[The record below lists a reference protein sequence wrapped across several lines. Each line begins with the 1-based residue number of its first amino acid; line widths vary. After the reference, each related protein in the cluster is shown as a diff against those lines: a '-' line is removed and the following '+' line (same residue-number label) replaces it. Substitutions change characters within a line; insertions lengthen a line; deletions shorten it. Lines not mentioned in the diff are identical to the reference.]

1 MKSGMDASSH
11 PQIQPQGTHA
21 DFPQTTGPVSPEG
34 KAAVRLNSLTF
45 GLRARDVVLIHED
58 EAAYQ
63 QLWDVLAS
71 EWQPQAPTERILLER
86 MAVAHWLL
94 MRTDRS
100 EERIFTATDPGA
112 EQFALLDCV
121 SAQRARVER
130 SFSTAMRELKQLQ
143 NERRART
150 QPEPVQQVESEPA
163 IKTPAR
169 RPAPPP
175 AYVRS
180 AQPVPKTAYPTI
192 WNPQATTRNPAPA
205 TQHQ

>member
-1 MKSGMDASSH
+1 MLISRKQHQANRQNAQHS
-11 PQIQPQGTHA
+11 
-21 DFPQTTGPVSPEG
+21 TGPVSPEG
-34 KAAVRLNSLTF
+34 KAAVRLNALTF

-58 EAAYQ
+58 QAAYQ
-63 QLWDVLAS
+63 QLWDVLES

-100 EERIFTATDPGA
+100 EERIFTDTEPGA
-112 EQFALLDCV
+112 RQFALLDRV
-121 SAQRARVER
+121 SGQRARLER

-150 QPEPVQQVESEPA
+150 QPEFTQPEPVQPVHAEPA
-163 IKTPAR
+163 VTPPPAH

-175 AYVRS
+175 AYVMS
-180 AQPVPKTAYPTI
+180 GAPDAQPLSCAPVSPD
-192 WNPQATTRNPAPA
+192 TR
-205 TQHQ
+205 

>member
-1 MKSGMDASSH
+1 MLISRKQHQANRENAQHS
-11 PQIQPQGTHA
+11 
-21 DFPQTTGPVSPEG
+21 TGPVSPEG
-34 KAAVRLNSLTF
+34 KAAVRLNALTF

-58 EAAYQ
+58 EAVYQ
-63 QLWDVLAS
+63 QLWDVLES

-94 MRTDRS
+94 MRTDRI

-112 EQFALLDCV
+112 RQFALLDRV
-121 SAQRARVER
+121 SAQRARLER

-150 QPEPVQQVESEPA
+150 QPEPVQPVHTEPA
-163 IKTPAR
+163 VTPAPAH

-175 AYVRS
+175 AYVMSS
-180 AQPVPKTAYPTI
+180 APGSQPLSCAPVS
-192 WNPQATTRNPAPA
+192 QDTR
-205 TQHQ
+205 

>member
-1 MKSGMDASSH
+1 MLISRKQHQANRENAQHS
-11 PQIQPQGTHA
+11 
-21 DFPQTTGPVSPEG
+21 TGPVSPEG
-34 KAAVRLNSLTF
+34 KAAVRLNALTF

-58 EAAYQ
+58 AAAYQ
-63 QLWDVLAS
+63 QLWDVLES

-100 EERIFTATDPGA
+100 EERIFTATDPGT
-112 EQFALLDCV
+112 EQFALLDRV
-121 SAQRARVER
+121 SAQRARLER

-150 QPEPVQQVESEPA
+150 QPECTEPEPVQPVHTEPA
-163 IKTPAR
+163 VTTPAH

-175 AYVRS
+175 AYVMS
-180 AQPVPKTAYPTI
+180 GAPGAQPLSCAPLS
-192 WNPQATTRNPAPA
+192 QDTR
-205 TQHQ
+205 

>member
-1 MKSGMDASSH
+1 MLISRKQHQANRENAQHS
-11 PQIQPQGTHA
+11 
-21 DFPQTTGPVSPEG
+21 TGPVSPEG
-34 KAAVRLNSLTF
+34 KAAVRCNALTF
-45 GLRARDVVLIHED
+45 GLRARIVVLIDED

-63 QLWDVLAS
+63 QLWDVLES

-100 EERIFTATDPGA
+100 EERVFTATEPGA
-112 EQFALLDCV
+112 EQFALLDRV
-121 SAQRARVER
+121 SAQRARLER

-150 QPEPVQQVESEPA
+150 QPECTQPEPVQPVKSEPA
-163 IKTPAR
+163 IVPPAH

-175 AYVRS
+175 AYVMS
-180 AQPVPKTAYPTI
+180 GAPDAPPLSCAPLSQD
-192 WNPQATTRNPAPA
+192 TR
-205 TQHQ
+205 

>member
-1 MKSGMDASSH
+1 MLISRKQHQANRENALHS
-11 PQIQPQGTHA
+11 
-21 DFPQTTGPVSPEG
+21 TGPVSPEG
-34 KAAVRLNSLTF
+34 KAAVRLNALTF

-58 EAAYQ
+58 AAAYR
-63 QLWDVLAS
+63 QLWDVLES

-100 EERIFTATDPGA
+100 EERVFTVTDPGA
-112 EQFALLDCV
+112 KQFALLDRV
-121 SAQRARVER
+121 SAQRARLER

-150 QPEPVQQVESEPA
+150 QPECTQPEPVQAVNAEPA
-163 IKTPAR
+163 VTAPAY

-175 AYVRS
+175 AYVMS
-180 AQPVPKTAYPTI
+180 GAPEAQPLSCAPVSPD
-192 WNPQATTRNPAPA
+192 TR
-205 TQHQ
+205 